1 MAAAYEGN
9 FRTDSAGTLV
19 QRYQQRVRIDLLE
32 NASKAAARPT
42 GWRAVF
48 AERAEIWF
56 TTTPVLR
63 AFVVVL
69 KLLARQQ
76 LVATGLLLPFAA
88 VFCAF
93 MLTLWPP
100 VGSRELGLAALA
112 AIVMLGVT
120 QPIRGAALGAT
131 IIVGG
136 CQVLGALLSSP
147 SASLPDLSV
156 AIALLFTGLLAH
168 RHGMARLHEQGIQ
181 KQAKRAVDKLEPVD
195 SVAGV
200 LKWTHASL
208 VFDRELARA
217 HRYEQP
223 LSLLRVVI
231 DQWEA
236 VQTHLGP
243 RKSDKAIAEVGARL
257 IAGSRIVDIVAYH
270 GDATFDLLLPDTGD
284 LGAVVVARRVAD
296 HVSEFPGVRL
306 RIGVVPLAGQAG
318 NIDHLLHCGDI
329 AIRIAEQTHRPFAIF
344 GVATVPPQQTSDWT
358 TSMTTDREARAQ

>member
-1 MAAAYEGN
+1 MAAAYQGT
-9 FRTDSAGTLV
+9 FRSDSAGTLV
-19 QRYQQRVRIDLLE
+19 QRYQQRVRVDLLE

-42 GWRAVF
+42 GWRATLSDRVHT
-48 AERAEIWF
+48 WMV
-56 TTTPVLR
+56 TTPVIR
-63 AFVVVL
+63 AFVAIVRA
-69 KLLARQQ
+69 LAHQQ
-76 LVATGLLLPFAA
+76 LITTALLLPFAT
-88 VFCAF
+88 VVTSF
-93 MLTLWPP
+93 MVILWPP
-100 VGSRELGLAALA
+100 AGSRELGLAAVALM
-112 AIVMLGVT
+112 VLLGVT
-120 QPIRGAALGAT
+120 QPVRGASLAATLIIGTCQTIGAVVGAT
-131 IIVGG
+131 
-136 CQVLGALLSSP
+136 LTPA
-147 SASLPDLSV
+147 PDLSV
-156 AIALLFTGLLAH
+156 AAGLLLTGLIAH
-168 RHGMARLHEQGIQ
+168 RHGMARLREQQ
-181 KQAKRAVDKLEPVD
+181 SQRQARRVIDKLEPVD

-243 RKSDKAIAEVGARL
+243 RKSERAIAEVGARL
-257 IAGSRIVDIVAYH
+257 IAGSRVVDIVAYH

-306 RIGVVPLAGQAG
+306 RVGVVPLAGQAG

-344 GVATVPPQQTSDWT
+344 GVATMPSQQTTEWSA
-358 TSMTTDREARAQ
+358 S

>member
-1 MAAAYEGN
+1 MSHYPREVQMAAANQGP
-9 FRTDSAGTLV
+9 FRSESAGTLV

-42 GWRAVF
+42 GWRATV
-48 AERAEIWF
+48 ADRVHTW
-56 TTTPVLR
+56 TVTTPVVR
-63 AFVVVL
+63 AFVAMRRA
-69 KLLARQQ
+69 LAQQQ
-76 LVATGLLLPFAA
+76 LVTTGLFLPF
-88 VFCAF
+88 VTVVTAF
-93 MLTLWPP
+93 LIILWPP

-112 AIVMLGVT
+112 LMVILGVT
-120 QPIRGAALGAT
+120 QPIRGASLAAT
-131 IIVGG
+131 LIVGTF
-136 CQVLGALLSSP
+136 QTI
-147 SASLPDLSV
+147 SAAVSAPLAPLPDLGV
-156 AIALLFTGLLAH
+156 AAGLLFTGLLAH
-168 RHGMARLHEQGIQ
+168 RHGMARLHVQDAQ
-181 KQAKRAVDKLEPVD
+181 RQARRSVEKLEPVD
-195 SVAGV
+195 PVAGV

-243 RKSDKAIAEVGARL
+243 RKSERAIAEVGARL
-257 IAGSRIVDIVAYH
+257 IAGSRVVDVVAYH

-306 RIGVVPLAGQAG
+306 RVGVVPLAGQAG

-344 GVATVPPQQTSDWT
+344 GVATMPSQQATEWT
-358 TSMTTDREARAQ
+358 AS